1 MSNEGHQRE
10 PRRRTTT
17 ANATEVALEI
27 RHARVRL
34 RFLAVLGVLGFV
46 ALGARLTDL
55 AVMSPAEPATERYA
69 VSPEENQTRRADI
82 IDRQGR
88 LIATDYPKISVFADP
103 KEVFDPVQTAEALAT
118 VIPDLKPDQLGER
131 LARQNSRFVWVKR
144 HVSDDQQREI
154 MRLGLPGVQF
164 RTEYHRV
171 YPQRSLLSH
180 LVGYVGVENQGL
192 AGIERS
198 FDQRLTEGFY
208 DGPLELTL
216 DLGVQ
221 AVVRD
226 ELKKAVDRFQAK
238 GGSGLVLEA
247 GTGALVAAVS
257 LPDFDPNHYK
267 RADTTA
273 RFNRNTQ
280 GSYELGSLFKV
291 LTAGMALDSKAVG
304 ITDHFDAV
312 QPFKMN
318 RYSIKDF
325 HAKKRQLSMPEVVAF
340 SSNIGAAKMAMAVGT
355 ATQEEYFRRF
365 GLLERHPIR
374 LNEVSR
380 PQRPEV
386 WREIN
391 TVTASYGH
399 GIAVSPLQVIDAVAA
414 AICGGPRRPAYLVV
428 EDGMAA
434 PMRPAAVED
443 DTAAKLRWLMWLVV
457 AEGSGTHGHVPG
469 YLVGGKTGSAD
480 KAGPKGYGDQ
490 RLLSSFLGAFPI
502 EAPRY
507 IVLVTIDEPKGDEAT
522 HNQAHGGWTAA
533 PTVAKI
539 ISRAGPILGL
549 PPTAAMAEGWF
560 RDRLLVGKAFNGRL
574 KKTEPSFAAAS
585 EDGWLGGGWVRPAS
599 ASPLGDEGC
608 GCGSCLTAG

>member
-1 MSNEGHQRE
+1 MSGEGRHKQ
-10 PRRRTTT
+10 PRRRTT
-17 ANATEVALEI
+17 AKGTEVALEV
-27 RHARVRL
+27 RRARTRL
-34 RFLAVLGVLGFV
+34 RLLSVLGVLGFV

-55 AVMSPAEPATERYA
+55 AVMSPGPPIKEVYVAT
-69 VSPEENQTRRADI
+69 PEENQTRRADI
-82 IDRQGR
+82 TDRQGR

-103 KEVFDPVQTAEALAT
+103 KEVIDPGQTASTLTSVLA
-118 VIPDLKPDQLGER
+118 DLDADQLGVR
-131 LARQNSRFVWVKR
+131 LSRKNSRFVWVKR

-171 YPQRSLLSH
+171 YPQRSLVSH
-180 LVGYVGVENQGL
+180 MVGYVGVENQGL

-198 FDQRLTEGFY
+198 FETRLTEGYY

-226 ELKKAVDRFQAK
+226 ELKRSVERFKAK

-247 GTGALVAAVS
+247 GTGALLAAVS
-257 LPDFDPNHYK
+257 LPDYDPNHY
-267 RADTTA
+267 RHADDIA

-291 LTAGMALDSKAVG
+291 LTAGMALDSDAVK
-304 ITDHFDAV
+304 ITDQFDAIE
-312 QPFKMN
+312 PFKMN
-318 RYSIKDF
+318 RYRIGDF
-325 HAKKRQLSMPEVVAF
+325 HAKKRRLSMPEVIAF
-340 SSNIGAAKMAMAVGT
+340 SSNIGAAKLAMAVGT
-355 ATQEEYFRRF
+355 DRQRDYFDRF

-399 GIAVSPLQVIDAVAA
+399 GIAVSPLQTIDAVASA
-414 AICGGPRRPAYLVV
+414 VCGGPRKPAYVVV
-428 EDGMAA
+428 EDGMKAA
-434 PMRPAAVED
+434 FRPAAVD
-443 DTAAKLRWLMWLVV
+443 ADTAAKLRWLMWLVV
-457 AEGSGTHGHVPG
+457 AEGSGSQGKVPG
-469 YLVGGKTGSAD
+469 YLIGGKTGSAD
-480 KAGPKGYGDQ
+480 KAGPEGYGDR

-502 EAPRY
+502 NDPRY
-507 IVLVTIDEPKGDEAT
+507 LVLVTLDEPEGDEAT
-522 HNQAHGGWTAA
+522 QNQAHGGWTAA

-549 PPTAAMAEGWF
+549 PPAEVGAEGWF
-560 RDRLLVGKAFNGRL
+560 RDRLLVSEAFNGRL
-574 KKTEPSFAAAS
+574 KKTEPSFSAS
-585 EDGWLGGGWVRPAS
+585 DDKGWVRPAV
-599 ASPLGDEGC
+599 ASSPGGEAC
-608 GCGSCLTAG
+608 GCGTCLTSG